1 MTSPWRAWTAT
12 APPDRSFGRRGR
24 TTIDAGGS
32 EEAALALR
40 PDGRIVVAG
49 STSVGRDML
58 VARLRRDGSLDPAF
72 GGDGRATVDFA
83 GSRDT
88 ALGLGLRGGRVVL
101 AGSSDIQVAV
111 ARLLG

>member
-1 MTSPWRAWTAT
+1 MSARPAPAGRSQRSPPSS
-12 APPDRSFGRRGR
+12 PPPLAAAGPRRP
-24 TTIDAGGS
+24 GG
-32 EEAALALR
+32 A
-40 PDGRIVVAG
+40 
-49 STSVGRDML
+49 
-58 VARLRRDGSLDPAF
+58 LDPAF

>member
-1 MTSPWRAWTAT
+1 MLVARLRRDGSLDPA
-12 APPDRSFGRRGR
+12 FGRRGLR
-24 TTIDAGGS
+24 RVGFGDDDFAFDM
-32 EEAALALR
+32 ALR

-49 STSVGRDML
+49 RGGAGQGMA
-58 VARLRRDGSLDPAF
+58 VARLRPGGALDPAF